1 MCGFYKPFFLL
12 LLLIMV
18 NACGGND
25 AAVNDRA
32 TPDPTL
38 PTPVPLLA
46 KEPLAGDVAAI
57 PEVLIVGAG
66 QSRARL
72 AATLKTTDENLV
84 RVNPRLPD
92 PVPPGTLVVI
102 PVDLHVDGGTLASVA
117 AATGLTVESL
127 AEYNPDLTVDQ
138 LLAADTVLVMPTLV
152 LVQQTMA
159 RSAVATQLQVDEQV
173 LLAANP
179 GLSDEIAR
187 GTLLV
192 VPPEKSESE

>member
-66 QSRARL
+66 QSRYIGG
-72 AATLKTTDENLV
+72 D
-84 RVNPRLPD
+84 PRRSSCRW
-92 PVPPGTLVVI
+92 GNACF
-102 PVDLHVDGGTLASVA
+102 GGRRDWAYCRITC
-117 AATGLTVESL
+117 G
-127 AEYNPDLTVDQ
+127 
-138 LLAADTVLVMPTLV
+138 
-152 LVQQTMA
+152 
-159 RSAVATQLQVDEQV
+159 
-173 LLAANP
+173 
-179 GLSDEIAR
+179 I
-187 GTLLV
+187 
-192 VPPEKSESE
+192 

>member
-1 MCGFYKPFFLL
+1 
-12 LLLIMV
+12 
-18 NACGGND
+18 
-25 AAVNDRA
+25 
-32 TPDPTL
+32 
-38 PTPVPLLA
+38 
-46 KEPLAGDVAAI
+46 
-57 PEVLIVGAG
+57 
-66 QSRARL
+66 
-72 AATLKTTDENLV
+72 
-84 RVNPRLPD
+84 
-92 PVPPGTLVVI
+92 
-102 PVDLHVDGGTLASVA
+102 VA